1 MVRCSKAC
9 ERSEGSPLRQAAADI
24 GIAVE
29 TLRRLEQGKPAH
41 AGTANPVARFY
52 DADPS
57 ELFVMETIDPQLGLL
72 EAVLGTLDVDGLRR
86 AANSVGIRAIAAGN
100 GAERE
105 LFKNMAD
112 ELEREADRRSPGFGD
127 ADVLD
132 VEPEP
137 RDTQWV
143 ESLPEWLRGV
153 SFNMHGEALVYTTDD
168 YLLHS
173 DMDWQPMRV
182 RDGVAQGLVLDC
194 GEERFV
200 AGMWAL
206 NEYARRKRVA
216 PVATRAADRTTPALA
231 LPVRLR
237 VVVLDALMF
246 SIGEVHPD
254 QVHGV
259 HAAGRPLP
267 HAPPS
272 QLGLPLPPAVAISL
286 VLRAAD
292 LHERRAKRPGPV
304 RDPHGTRFR
313 FDVTRG
319 NRTGVM
325 DPFLGWTD
333 RHLGPELVPGEASPP
348 STATTRCGHA
358 FASHRSQPGSTTSLC
373 RRRPNLVL
381 SRPR

>member
-1 MVRCSKAC
+1 MVKVQANGETLQRLRA
-9 ERSEGSPLRQAAADI
+9 ERGLSLRQAAADI

-52 DADPS
+52 DVGPS
-57 ELFVMETIDPQLGLL
+57 ELFVMEGPIDPQLVLL

-86 AANSVGIRAIAAGN
+86 AANAVGMRALAAGK

-105 LFKNMAD
+105 FFKNMAD

-127 ADVLD
+127 AEAVD

-137 RDTQWV
+137 RDTEWV

-182 RDGVAQGLVLDC
+182 RDGVAQGLVLDR

-206 NEYARRKRVA
+206 NEHARRKR
-216 PVATRAADRTTPALA
+216 
-231 LPVRLR
+231 
-237 VVVLDALMF
+237 
-246 SIGEVHPD
+246 
-254 QVHGV
+254 
-259 HAAGRPLP
+259 
-267 HAPPS
+267 
-272 QLGLPLPPAVAISL
+272 
-286 VLRAAD
+286 
-292 LHERRAKRPGPV
+292 
-304 RDPHGTRFR
+304 
-313 FDVTRG
+313 
-319 NRTGVM
+319 
-325 DPFLGWTD
+325 
-333 RHLGPELVPGEASPP
+333 
-348 STATTRCGHA
+348 
-358 FASHRSQPGSTTSLC
+358 
-373 RRRPNLVL
+373 
-381 SRPR
+381 SRP